1 MEKQKG
7 LLQSGNAAYTSPA
20 MEMIEMDAE
29 TSFAYGSTGTQVE
42 SSQTSG
48 EYVSSPATSGNDIKD
63 ISELLNW

>member
-7 LLQSGNAAYTSPA
+7 LLQSGKAAYTSPA

-29 TSFAYGSTGTQVE
+29 TSFALSSKANNVE
-42 SSQTSG
+42 DSSVGGDYKTSLT
-48 EYVSSPATSGNDIKD
+48 PSGNDIQD